1 MVTQAYQAT
10 RVHLATQARAGIQ
23 AYLVTRAFPGGQA
36 IQVYLASVVSPA
48 GLGIVARAGTLV
60 LVAQVVTPVSV
71 VRVGTQ
77 AFQDGRVTV
86 GTRVSLA
93 FPALQVG
100 RVTQA
105 FPAGPAIRVTQVPQV

>member
-1 MVTQAYQAT
+1 MV
-10 RVHLATQARAGIQ
+10 
-23 AYLVTRAFPGGQA
+23 
-36 IQVYLASVVSPA
+36 
-48 GLGIVARAGTLV
+48 TLV
-60 LVAQVVTPVSV
+60 LVAQVVIPVSV